1 MKNWKFQFPFECIV
15 VVSTTH
21 TFSHANPLVRS
32 QGIRATVHTLCIYV
46 STFSD
51 GYLSI
56 EYRADAAFQSQGPE
70 SELNKPPA
78 TCMLTKLDSDKSRL
92 DLDSERKVAETIH
105 PTRCQRDGP

>member
-1 MKNWKFQFPFECIV
+1 MKHEKFRSPLECILV
-15 VVSTTH
+15 VFTTH
-21 TFSHANPLVRS
+21 ASSHANPLVQS
-32 QGIRATVHTLCIYV
+32 YSIRATVHTLCIYV

-78 TCMLTKLDSDKSRL
+78 TCMLTNLDSDKSRL
-92 DLDSERKVAETIH
+92 DLD
-105 PTRCQRDGP
+105 

>member
-1 MKNWKFQFPFECIV
+1 MKNEKFRSPLGCIIV
-15 VVSTTH
+15 VFTTH
-21 TFSHANPLVRS
+21 TSSHANPLVQS
-32 QGIRATVHTLCIYV
+32 YSIRATVHTLCIYV

-78 TCMLTKLDSDKSRL
+78 TCMLTSLDSDKSQL
-92 DLDSERKVAETIH
+92 DLD
-105 PTRCQRDGP
+105 